1 VGQTLKRLG
10 EISIDKRLLLPKV
23 KRPLVKRLIT
33 RRLELELKLERDTY
47 APVEPH
53 GLAWLSNK
61 IRGY

>member
-1 VGQTLKRLG
+1 MKF
-10 EISIDKRLLLPKV
+10 IDKRLLLPKV